1 MTAIPHEWSDPVRNP
16 FRSNPD
22 PTPDPGTNPYGPHRQ
37 TVEQAHTAP
46 VTSRFGKDVDAG
58 QDNSGAS
65 WGEVHIA
72 GGDAVFA
79 LVSAPAGADTGP
91 AHGAGTEAGVEAE
104 RGLHQD
110 QQPPAEPSDPA
121 ADDIVRLAPTMSADV
136 FVHHGVAA
144 NDIPAPEHDDTA
156 PGAKRRRHLSDVLYR
171 PRSGTKRDLQ
181 LTCSAEPAERDFI
194 DLAAL
199 RAKRSRSA
207 YLMDCALT
215 FAHAYLSDQRP
226 DGVAALP
233 SPQATQDLMVLFGR
247 LIREFGRI
255 GNNLNQLVYAV
266 HKGELPDRAL
276 DDLDELHQVAQRA
289 RLLMDQVLAGGG
301 RRGA

>member
-1 MTAIPHEWSDPVRNP
+1 MRNP
-16 FRSNPD
+16 FRS
-22 PTPDPGTNPYGPHRQ
+22 TPDPGTDPNGPRRQ
-37 TVEQAHTAP
+37 TVEQARTAS
-46 VTSRFGKDVDAG
+46 VTSKVCKDVDAG

-79 LVSAPAGADTGP
+79 LVSAPAGADPGP
-91 AHGAGTEAGVEAE
+91 AHGAGTEAGVQAE

-121 ADDIVRLAPTMSADV
+121 ADAVVRLAPTVSVDV

-144 NDIPAPEHDDTA
+144 NDIPAPDHDDSK
-156 PGAKRRRHLSDVLYR
+156 PGAERRRHLSDVLYR
-171 PRSGTKRDLQ
+171 PRSGTKRTKQ
-181 LTCSAEPAERDFI
+181 LTCSAEPAERTF
-194 DLAAL
+194 LKRAA
-199 RAKRSRSA
+199 REAGRSLSA
-207 YLMDCALT
+207 YLMDAGLT
-215 FAHAYLSDQRP
+215 FAHAYLADQRP
-226 DGVAALP
+226 DGIAALP
-233 SPQATQDLMVLFGR
+233 SPQATQDLMVLFGK

-276 DDLDELHQVAQRA
+276 EDLDELHQVAQRA
-289 RLLMDQVLAGGG
+289 RLLLDQVLAGGG

>member
-1 MTAIPHEWSDPVRNP
+1 MSRNP
-16 FRSNPD
+16 FSRKTRATAPPQTGTLCAGQL
-22 PTPDPGTNPYGPHRQ
+22 PTPGGDIDDAWPS
-37 TVEQAHTAP
+37 TAERAGAKS
-46 VTSRFGKDVDAG
+46 TSPED
-58 QDNSGAS
+58 
-65 WGEVHIA
+65 
-72 GGDAVFA
+72 DAVFA
-79 LVSAPAGADTGP
+79 LVPAPAGAGTGP
-91 AHGAGTEAGVEAE
+91 THGAGTEAGAGVEAE
-104 RGLHQD
+104 RGLRQD
-110 QQPPAEPSDPA
+110 QQSPAEPSEPA
-121 ADDIVRLAPTMSADV
+121 ADTVVRLAPTVTAAA
-136 FVHHGVAA
+136 FVHHGIPA
-144 NDIPAPEHDDTA
+144 NDVPSPDHDDSK
-156 PGAKRRRHLSDVLYR
+156 PGAERRRHLSDVLYR

-194 DLAAL
+194 DLAA
-199 RAKRSRSA
+199 RKAKRSRSM

-276 DDLDELHQVAQRA
+276 DAQDELHQVAQRA
-289 RLLMDQVLAGGG
+289 RLLLDQVLAGGG

>member
-1 MTAIPHEWSDPVRNP
+1 MHDRPEQHPTAHDTTSTTLVSSDAEASYPN
-16 FRSNPD
+16 D
-22 PTPDPGTNPYGPHRQ
+22 
-37 TVEQAHTAP
+37 
-46 VTSRFGKDVDAG
+46 
-58 QDNSGAS
+58 GAS

-110 QQPPAEPSDPA
+110 QQPPVEPSAPA
-121 ADDIVRLAPTMSADV
+121 ADAVVRHAPTVTADA

-144 NDIPAPEHDDTA
+144 NDIPAPVHDDNK
-156 PGAKRRRHLSDVLYR
+156 PGAERRRHLSDVLYR
-171 PRSGTKRDLQ
+171 PRSGTKRELQ

-215 FAHAYLSDQRP
+215 FAHAYLPNQRP
-226 DGVAALP
+226 DGIAALP

-276 DDLDELHQVAQRA
+276 EDLDELHQVAQRA
-289 RLLMDQVLAGGG
+289 RLLLDQVLAGGG

>member
-1 MTAIPHEWSDPVRNP
+1 MSRNP
-16 FRSNPD
+16 FSRKTRATVPPQTGSLIAGQL
-22 PTPDPGTNPYGPHRQ
+22 PTPGSDIDDAWPS
-37 TVEQAHTAP
+37 TAER
-46 VTSRFGKDVDAG
+46 VGAKSTSP
-58 QDNSGAS
+58 
-65 WGEVHIA
+65 E
-72 GGDAVFA
+72 GDAVFA
-79 LVSAPAGADTGP
+79 HVPAPAGAGTGP
-91 AHGAGTEAGVEAE
+91 AHGAGTEAGAGAEAE

-110 QQPPAEPSDPA
+110 QPPRAEPSEPA
-121 ADDIVRLAPTMSADV
+121 VDDVVRLAPTVTADV

-144 NDIPAPEHDDTA
+144 YDIPAPEHDDTA

-194 DLAAL
+194 DLAA
-199 RAKRSRSA
+199 RKAKRSRSA

-233 SPQATQDLMVLFGR
+233 SPQATQDLMVLFGK
-247 LIREFGRI
+247 LIRDFGNV
-255 GNNLNQLVYAV
+255 GSNLNQLVYTI
-266 HKGELPDRAL
+266 HKGGLPDRAEEI
-276 DDLDELHQVAQRA
+276 LDELHHIALNA
-289 RLLMDQVLAGGG
+289 RLLLDQALAGGG

>member
-1 MTAIPHEWSDPVRNP
+1 MRNP
-16 FRSNPD
+16 FRSNS
-22 PTPDPGTNPYGPHRQ
+22 GTNPNVPHPQ
-37 TVEQAHTAP
+37 TVGQARIAP
-46 VTSRFGKDVDAG
+46 VTSRSGKDVDAG

-79 LVSAPAGADTGP
+79 LVPAPAGADTGP

-104 RGLHQD
+104 RSLHQDQD
-110 QQPPAEPSDPA
+110 QQPPAEPSEPTSEA
-121 ADDIVRLAPTMSADV
+121 VVRLAPTMTADE

-144 NDIPAPEHDDTA
+144 NDIPAPISDDSK
-156 PGAKRRRHLSDVLYR
+156 PGAERRRRLSDVLYR
-171 PRSGTKRDLQ
+171 PRSGTKRSVQ
-181 LTCSAEPAERDFI
+181 LTCSAEPAEREF
-194 DLAAL
+194 L
-199 RAKRSRSA
+199 KRTAREAGRSLSA
-207 YLMDCALT
+207 YLMDAGLT
-215 FAHAYLSDQRP
+215 FAHAYLPDQRP

-276 DDLDELHQVAQRA
+276 ADLDELHQVAQRA